1 MWARL
6 SVFAGG
12 FDLEA
17 AEYVGSSDEI
27 DRDEVLGL
35 IASLVNKSIIV
46 RQQATEHSTAWYH
59 MLETHQAVRRGA
71 AHRRGRRCARCRS
84 GTATTTGRWPDSSQP
99 KASDP
104 HQADWFLRL
113 RRESGNIRAA
123 LEFCLGDPREASAA
137 FDIAAPIW
145 NFWFAGFLREG
156 YRYLTRALD
165 LATEQTAARAYGLW
179 AASYL
184 AMFAT
189 DFERNA
195 EMLAECDEIAA
206 GLDDPLLLA
215 RIKECR
221 GQATLYQGD
230 LPGAIDLLEQ
240 ARREFQALGNALG
253 EFDTLILLTAC
264 TFFLDDPR
272 DDEFSQ
278 QALRAGGAT
287 RRPVVDGLR
296 ALGGRHRAV
305 ASRRLRPG
313 DAVAADGACGS
324 SCRCTT

>member
-1 MWARL
+1 
-6 SVFAGG
+6 
-12 FDLEA
+12 
-17 AEYVGSSDEI
+17 
-27 DRDEVLGL
+27 
-35 IASLVNKSIIV
+35 
-46 RQQATEHSTAWYH
+46 
-59 MLETHQAVRRGA
+59 MLETIRQYGAERLTDAGQVRALQRPAPRPLPGG
-71 AHRRGRRCARCRS
+71 GRTVRS
-84 GTATTTGRWPDSSQP
+84 RE
-99 KASDP
+99 ASDP
-104 HQADWFLRL
+104 TRPTGSCGCGASR
-113 RRESGNIRAA
+113 GNIRAA

-137 FDIAAPIW
+137 YDIAAQIW

-264 TFFLDDPR
+264 TFFLEDPR
-272 DDEFSQ
+272 DDTFSR

-287 RRPVVDGLR
+287 RRPVVDGLC
-296 ALGGRHRAV
+296 ALGGRHRAL

-313 DAVAADGACGS
+313 DASRCDGACGC